1 MGWSI
6 GRDYGVL
13 PEESGPEANSAGIYH
28 LMENTKKITKIFWPL
43 MNASTLSG
51 PPGAP
56 GMTVFTSPEQDY
68 GHTPGSLPRQVI
80 EPSLCSNCTNQGRTQ
95 DPASLFSLKVRP
107 LWAGFLQESL
117 FILCMRKAQAPHC
130 KGSERIT
137 WF

>member
-95 DPASLFSLKVRP
+95 DPASRAGGPPGPSLLSLLAHTKERT
-107 LWAGFLQESL
+107 AGD
-117 FILCMRKAQAPHC
+117 I
-130 KGSERIT
+130 GSM
-137 WF
+137 